1 MSAYTKT
8 QIPLVMRNYFMAI
21 MTYFE
26 WNIEFRDL
34 ILQSSRLLNY
44 LEGAGILSNREDKHL
59 AAQELVKNINMSLSN
74 KMESSFIS
82 QIVTV
87 LTNDHKEIPDSHTF
101 AIDELFDLY
110 VDQFGLQ

>member
-1 MSAYTKT
+1 MSAYTRA
-8 QIPLVMRNYFMAI
+8 QIPSVMKNYFMAI
-21 MTYFE
+21 MTHFN

-44 LEGAGILSNREDKHL
+44 LEGVGFLSNKEDKQL

-87 LTNDHKEIPDSHTF
+87 LTNDHREMPDSHTF

-110 VDQFGLQ
+110 VDQHGL